1 MKQVR
6 REARGGLLHLKA
18 LRTSVRRAER
28 RLTCCVSVPSGH
40 EHMLQLW
47 PDVAGAGL
55 SDADAAQS
63 LWSSLDD
70 TSLRRSAVRESSR
83 PGTACLA
90 PREEDVPEEEDV
102 MAFSGRPPPTTS
114 FSLAVDPP
122 FRVFDFEIRILTC
135 GLDTFARTWHTT
147 TVALQHHGG
156 SAPHV
161 AGSGSSFRSNAQKIR
176 TTASN
181 TPRS

>member
-6 REARGGLLHLKA
+6 REAHGGLLPLKA
-18 LRTSVRRAER
+18 LRTSVRKAEC

-47 PDVAGAGL
+47 PDVAGAAGL

-102 MAFSGRPPPTTS
+102 MALFWLPTTT
-114 FSLAVDPP
+114 D
-122 FRVFDFEIRILTC
+122 
-135 GLDTFARTWHTT
+135 H
-147 TVALQHHGG
+147 
-156 SAPHV
+156 
-161 AGSGSSFRSNAQKIR
+161 
-176 TTASN
+176 
-181 TPRS
+181 